1 MSNNCSRSFRSRTV
15 PESSFRNLTHLEFL
29 SLAFNN
35 LDAVP
40 RHIFPHTPNL
50 GTLDLGVQQIRRIGA
65 DDFRQL
71 PRIEHLML
79 FRNALTELDS
89 GSLPSTLKTLHLSH
103 NNLTTLNGTLR
114 HMQKLRLVFL
124 NNNRLTTVANELP
137 VFSPNLLNVLLHHNE
152 LTHMPADLRTLP
164 HLETLY
170 MRMNRMRS
178 LDGVLRHSRY
188 LEIFEA
194 HTNQIEHLAEDEFAD
209 CEKLEFLDLAINRI
223 RSVNGSL
230 LPLKNLRLANFSA
243 NLLTDFSLNEIR
255 GLRSLLVLDLSWNQI
270 ERLSGKMVNI
280 VEPDLFVIELR
291 LQNNRLKSL
300 DGAMMGMNRLVQLDL
315 SHNLLAMISP
325 DDLIGLEELDVL
337 DISHNMLQTLEE
349 TSKVCVGHVRTEQDH
364 HISFVFVVR
373 STQADQAECVQ
384 QSSDETGP

>member
-1 MSNNCSRSFRSRTV
+1 M

-29 SLAFNN
+29 SLAYNN

-50 GTLDLGVQQIRRIGA
+50 GTLDLGAQNIRRIGA
-65 DDFRQL
+65 DDFRLL

-79 FRNALTELDS
+79 FSNALTELDS
-89 GSLPSTLKTLHLSH
+89 GSMPSTLKTLHLSR

-114 HMQKLRLVFL
+114 HMQELRLVFL
-124 NNNRLTTVANELP
+124 NDNRLTTLANELP
-137 VFSPNLLNVLLHHNE
+137 MFSTKLFSILAHNNE

-164 HLETLY
+164 HLTTLY
-170 MRMNRMRS
+170 MRENRLRS
-178 LDGVLRHSRY
+178 LDGMLRHSRH

-194 HTNQIEHLAEDEFAD
+194 NRNQIERLADDEFAD
-209 CEKLEFLDLAINRI
+209 CEKLEMLDLATNRI

-230 LPLKNLRLANFSA
+230 LPLKHLRSANFSN

-255 GLRSLLVLDLSWNQI
+255 GLRMLRVLDLSKNQI

-291 LQNNRLKSL
+291 LQYNRLKSL

-349 TSKVCVGHVRTEQDH
+349 TSKVR
-364 HISFVFVVR
+364 VFVKCAGEPRNITFV
-373 STQADQAECVQ
+373 
-384 QSSDETGP
+384 